1 MRTLLVAPLV
11 LLLALSGCKTT
22 STSPSTPQPPASP
35 STTASSPA
43 PPSAPSTPG
52 ATGSPAPST
61 DAPATREA
69 RSKDSGATPTAS
81 RESAGQPDSAGADA
95 GAPQSATTQQGAP
108 SDQVTLEDSAAAAGG
123 ESGETRADA
132 ATSEQEV
139 LDAALE
145 AMQRGAQEPSLED
158 AAAGS
163 MAATGDAAPGQPGGG
178 AQTAGGDAS
187 ASAGSAA
194 AGAGADDIRAAA
206 EGVTA
211 GGSGDGELEK
221 LNRELNDSLARFD
234 GAMLGERERNQARAE
249 ESGGGRADA
258 GAVAMENGTAAGG
271 DGSEDGSAY
280 GTPLPARTGA
290 GAEGTADDSSSGSGM
305 STAGG
310 GSGRKGDFEH
320 TASNSANVPADI
332 PDGSNDDVVARQIR
346 EAAMKEKDPELREK
360 LWDEYRK
367 YTGSVKR

>member
-11 LLLALSGCKTT
+11 LLLALAGCKTT

-35 STTASSPA
+35 PTASS
-43 PPSAPSTPG
+43 
-52 ATGSPAPST
+52 SPAQSST
-61 DAPATREA
+61 RGHVGLSFAGGRRAGHTQRGEPGQWR
-69 RSKDSGATPTAS
+69 RHAS
-81 RESAGQPDSAGADA
+81 TSAGQPDSTGADA
-95 GAPQSATTQQGAP
+95 GAPQSATTQQGTP

-145 AMQRGAQEPSLED
+145 AMQRGAREPGLEE
-158 AAAGS
+158 AATGS
-163 MAATGDAAPGQPGGG
+163 AATTGDAAAGQPGGG
-178 AQTAGGDAS
+178 AQAAAS
-187 ASAGSAA
+187 GSAASAGSGA
-194 AGAGADDIRAAA
+194 AGAAAAEIRAAA

-271 DGSEDGSAY
+271 DGSEDGSEY
-280 GTPLPARTGA
+280 GTPLPARAGA

-332 PDGSNDDVVARQIR
+332 PDGSDDDVVARQIR

>member
-1 MRTLLVAPLV
+1 MRTLLVAPLA
-11 LLLALSGCKTT
+11 LLLALGGCRTT

-43 PPSAPSTPG
+43 QPSTPG
-52 ATGSPAPST
+52 ATDSPAPSAE
-61 DAPATREA
+61 APATREA
-69 RSKDSGATPTAS
+69 RSKDSGATPSAS
-81 RESAGQPDSAGADA
+81 REPAGQQDSASADA
-95 GAPQSATTQQGAP
+95 GEQGTP
-108 SDQVTLEDSAAAAGG
+108 SDQVTLEDSTGG
-123 ESGETRADA
+123 ESGETPTDA
-132 ATSEQEV
+132 ASSEQEV

-145 AMQRGAQEPSLED
+145 AMQRGTQEPGLEE

-163 MAATGDAAPGQPGGG
+163 AAATRDAAPGQAGGG
-178 AQTAGGDAS
+178 AQTAGGDAT

-194 AGAGADDIRAAA
+194 AGAGANDIRAAA

-258 GAVAMENGTAAGG
+258 GTAALESATVAGG
-271 DGSEDGSAY
+271 DGSGDGSAY
-280 GTPLPARTGA
+280 GTPMPARTGA
-290 GAEGTADDSSSGSGM
+290 GAEGTAADSSSGSGM